1 MENQFV
7 WNDRYN
13 IGVDI
18 IDRQHQKLFRI
29 LNKLFH
35 FGQLEEKSQWVCQE
49 AIKYFKDHTLEHFQD
64 EEDYMASI
72 DYPGLEMHKRIHSN
86 FREVTLPALEKELK
100 LTGYSKNA
108 VNHFLGV
115 CAGWLIGHTLTEDPA
130 IVSGE
135 TIKQWDNLLPEEEQA
150 IMGQTIISQL
160 NTMFQLDSRL
170 IDNCYC
176 GEKFGDG
183 IYLRL
188 VYTTKE
194 EESWE
199 FLLVFEEQL
208 IISTLGSVIR
218 TKSKAISVMLMNA
231 ARYTARQFVEHIK
244 RHFPS
249 LEPTG
254 ITEQLLTYEQFRK
267 AFERDRPQF
276 SLLFDTGKGYFAY
289 CMTTSDTLPSE
300 EKEALIVTENAM
312 EQVKKYLSQNQAE
325 KMVLSQKKKVLIVDD
340 SDQTLKAMRQLLG
353 DEYEVLTAL
362 SGFSAFSSIT
372 INRPDLILLD
382 YEMPICNG
390 RQVLEIIRGEKNFA
404 DIPIIFWIKNVDR
417 DSIKSALALKPQGY
431 LAKSLS
437 PELVKK
443 GIDHFFEKEYLW
455 PLENSANGL

>member
-13 IGVDI
+13 IGVEL
-18 IDRQHQKLFRI
+18 IDTQHKKLFRI
-29 LNKLFH
+29 LNKLFQ
-35 FGQLEEKSQWVCQE
+35 FGQLEEKSRWVCQE

-64 EEDYMASI
+64 EENYMASI
-72 DYPGLEMHKRIHSN
+72 AYPGLEMHRRIHGN
-86 FREVTLPALEKELK
+86 FRDVTLPSLEAELK
-100 LTGYSKNA
+100 RTNYSKNA

-135 TIKQWDNLLPEEEQA
+135 TIKLWDNLLPEEEQA

-160 NTMFQLDSRL
+160 NSMFQLDSRL
-170 IDNCYC
+170 IDNCYR

-194 EESWE
+194 EKSWE

-208 IISTLGSVIR
+208 IISTLGSVIK

-231 ARYTARQFVEHIK
+231 ARYTARQFVERIK
-244 RHFPS
+244 GHFPS
-249 LEPTG
+249 LEPAEVQ
-254 ITEQLLTYEQFRK
+254 EQLLTYEQFQK
-267 AFERDRPQF
+267 AFARDRPQF

-289 CMTTSDTLPSE
+289 CMTTSDTLPDE

-312 EQVKKYLSQNQAE
+312 AQVKNYLRRNQAE
-325 KMVLSQKKKVLIVDD
+325 KRKLRLKKKVLIVSD
-340 SDQTLKAMRQLLG
+340 SQQQSSEIQQQLG
-353 DEYEVLTAL
+353 EEYEVLTAS

-372 INRPDLILLD
+372 LNRPDLILLD
-382 YEMPICNG
+382 YEMPVCSG
-390 RQVLEIIRGEKNFA
+390 RQALEIIRNEKAFA
-404 DIPIIFWIKNVDR
+404 DIPVIFWIENADS
-417 DSIKSALALKPQGY
+417 DSINHTLRQKPQGY

-437 PELVKK
+437 PELVKRE
-443 GIDHFFEKEYLW
+443 IDRMLHKE
-455 PLENSANGL
+455 PS

>member
-13 IGVDI
+13 IGVEL
-18 IDRQHQKLFRI
+18 IDTQHKKLFRI
-29 LNKLFH
+29 LNKLFQ

-64 EEDYMASI
+64 EENYMASI
-72 DYPGLEMHKRIHSN
+72 AYPELEMHRRIHGN
-86 FREVTLPALEKELK
+86 FRDVILPSLEAELK
-100 LTGYSKNA
+100 RTNYSKNA

-135 TIKQWDNLLPEEEQA
+135 TIKLWDNLLPEEEQA

-160 NTMFQLDSRL
+160 NSMFQLDSRL
-170 IDNCYC
+170 IDNCYR
-176 GEKFGDG
+176 GEKFGDV

-194 EESWE
+194 EKSWE

-208 IISTLGSVIR
+208 IISTLGSVIK

-244 RHFPS
+244 GHFPS
-249 LEPTG
+249 LEPAEVQ
-254 ITEQLLTYEQFRK
+254 EQLLTYEQFQK
-267 AFERDRPQF
+267 AFARDRPQF

-289 CMTTSDTLPSE
+289 CMTTSDTLPDE

-312 EQVKKYLSQNQAE
+312 AQVKNYLRRNQAE
-325 KMVLSQKKKVLIVDD
+325 KRKLRHKKKVLIVSD
-340 SDQTLKAMRQLLG
+340 SQQQLSEIQQQLRE
-353 DEYEVLTAL
+353 EYEVLTAS

-372 INRPDLILLD
+372 LNRPDLILLD
-382 YEMPICNG
+382 YEMPVCSG
-390 RQVLEIIRGEKNFA
+390 RQALEIIRNEKAFA
-404 DIPIIFWIKNVDR
+404 DIPVIFWVEDVYS
-417 DSIKSALALKPQGY
+417 DSINQALHQQPQGY

-437 PELVKK
+437 PELVKRE
-443 GIDHFFEKEYLW
+443 IDRMLHKE
-455 PLENSANGL
+455 PS